1 MINLEWTLL
10 QEEAQWKAC
19 NAMFVRSFLLYYL
32 LIAISS
38 VWLKKERKWLQNL
51 SSLAITLP
59 LHKNVLSNGSAL
71 LLERDLSLDNKQDRF
86 HYSLQLLYKKSFMKF
101 NSMLRDKMK
110 EEHQII
116 KKIREFSKKGI
127 SGKALLNWWNSVSP
141 NWSFIEF
148 SVYEQNNIFFLF
160 ILRGFKKI
168 S

>member
-19 NAMFVRSFLLYYL
+19 NAMFVRSFFLYYL

-116 KKIREFSKKGI
+116 KKLE
-127 SGKALLNWWNSVSP
+127 NSVKKASRGKRFWTDETLSHLTDHSLSSP
-141 NWSFIEF
+141 FTNKTTSFF
-148 SVYEQNNIFFLF
+148 CSSYEDL
-160 ILRGFKKI
+160 KKI